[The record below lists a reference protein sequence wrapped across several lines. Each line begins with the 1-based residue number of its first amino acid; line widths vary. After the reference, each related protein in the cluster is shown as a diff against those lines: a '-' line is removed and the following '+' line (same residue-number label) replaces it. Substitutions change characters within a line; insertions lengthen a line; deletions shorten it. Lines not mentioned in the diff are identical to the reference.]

1 MRGVRSS
8 LAAVAVAAVTMLAVA
23 GCGSSGGSS
32 SGGGSGGGSTGAS
45 GAFDTQFAS
54 LITQAKAEGTLTW
67 YEGLSADGGTKYAAD
82 FQKRFGIQVQ
92 VVFNATGPLQQ
103 RFESEEQAGR
113 GTADVLSLP
122 DSAAMTSVMQAG
134 LAAPYTIAENSA
146 YPAGYVLD
154 VNGATAYPTAR
165 VQMAVAYNTQLVD
178 SSAAAALK
186 DWNGILQPSLKGKL
200 GLADATKIGSYYTTA
215 YMWNTESR
223 FGDTFLTSL
232 GNQKPV
238 IYSGQTEEG
247 QRLAAGEISAGVMV
261 DQIAILNYSNGSPV
275 AWTYPSPTPQTLE
288 YSTIVKS
295 APHPAAAKL
304 FMEYTHDRE
313 GALVWAKAWG
323 GYLGRPDLDKDLTF
337 KFTTEPW
344 YHAAT
349 DPYLLPAAATNA
361 TTKAS
366 TLKSVTSHFK

>member
-1 MRGVRSS
+1 MRGVRAG
-8 LAAVAVAAVTMLAVA
+8 LAAVAVATVTMLVVA
-23 GCGSSGGSS
+23 GCGSS
-32 SGGGSGGGSTGAS
+32 GGSGGGSTGAS
-45 GAFDTQFAS
+45 GDAFDTQFAS
-54 LITQAKAEGTLTW
+54 LITQAKAEGTMTW

-82 FQKRFGIQVQ
+82 FQKRFGIKVQ

-103 RFESEEQAGR
+103 RFGSEEQAGR

-122 DSAAMTSVMQAG
+122 DSAAMTSVMQADE
-134 LAAPYTIAENSA
+134 AAPYTIAEDSA
-146 YPAGYVLD
+146 YPAGYVLH
-154 VNGATAYPTAR
+154 VNGATAYPTTR
-165 VQMAVAYNTQLVD
+165 VQMAVAYNTQLVN
-178 SSAAAALK
+178 SSTAATLK

-200 GLADATKIGSYYTTA
+200 GLADANKIGSYYSTA
-215 YMWNTESR
+215 YMWNTQSQ

-247 QRLAAGEISAGVMV
+247 QRLATGEISAGVMV

-295 APHPAAAKL
+295 AAHPAAAKL

-349 DPYLLPAAATNA
+349 DPYLLPSAATNA

-366 TLKSVTSHFK
+366 TLKTVTSHFK